1 MSNGDKYYGEKQQ
14 DKWGL
19 RVAEG
24 WAVTCAIL
32 PRVVKNKMT
41 LEIMKVWAM

>member
-24 WAVTCAIL
+24 WAVTFAIL
-32 PRVVKNKMT
+32 PRVIKNKMT
-41 LEIMKVWAM
+41 LEIMKEWAM